1 MAVMLARLSL
11 LLAIV
16 VAATVVPGSGA
27 APAANKRFTI
37 KVLSL
42 TRVTIPH
49 DLKPKGKENRGDS
62 IEFKDLLVT
71 VGPLFGK
78 KANQPIGFDQG
89 RLTYTSPNAARVLG
103 VASFPGRGT
112 IRFKGPLKPHPN
124 GTNTVPIVGGS
135 GRFESAKG
143 VLVIG
148 PGDQRSVN
156 TFRFTVPGS
165 VVA

>member
-1 MAVMLARLSL
+1 MLARVSL
-11 LLAIV
+11 LLAV
-16 VAATVVPGSGA
+16 VLAATVVPGSLA
-27 APAANKRFTI
+27 APAAKKRFTI

-49 DLKPKGKENRGDS
+49 DLKPKKRENRGDY

-71 VGPLFGK
+71 IGPLFGK

-89 RLTYTSPNAARVLG
+89 TLTYTSPTSARLLG

-112 IRFKGPLKPHPN
+112 IRFKGAMRPHPD
-124 GTNTVPIVGGS
+124 GSNTVPIVGGS
-135 GRFESAKG
+135 GRFEAAKG